1 VSSAG
6 RPPFDLSLLGDRGTH
21 VKRVAE
27 ERASSL
33 TSKGFRSA
41 KRRFV
46 LRGGVQKELVF
57 QRFLHDLV
65 LGRKLSIFF
74 IY

>member
-6 RPPFDLSLLGDRGTH
+6 RPPRYLSLLGDRGTH

-33 TSKGFRSA
+33 TSKGFRFA
-41 KRRFV
+41 KRRFAPA
-46 LRGGVQKELVF
+46 GGVRKTLIF
-57 QRFLHDLV
+57 QRFLHSLV
-65 LGRKLSIFF
+65 PLPKLP
-74 IY
+74 